1 MPGWKEAIWF
11 VGAGV
16 WLLVAALALRA
27 HAPDHALGA
36 IVVALVFLAAGMFFA
51 RYGIPSGRR

>member
-16 WLLVAALALRA
+16 WLLVAALALHA
-27 HAPDHALGA
+27 HARQHALGA
-36 IVVALVFLAAGMFFA
+36 IVVALVFLAAGKFFA